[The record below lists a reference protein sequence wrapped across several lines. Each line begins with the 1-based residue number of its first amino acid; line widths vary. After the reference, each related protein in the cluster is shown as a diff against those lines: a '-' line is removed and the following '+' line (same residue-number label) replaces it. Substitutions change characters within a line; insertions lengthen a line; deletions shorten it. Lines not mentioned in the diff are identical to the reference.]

1 MTDLAAS
8 LLLLQKQ
15 SNSSVSAS
23 SFSTRAEAASALF
36 AAMAEYQPVVEELR
50 SASRRPY
57 SRFNIDYDAEDPVS
71 ILLPHLAIFKRTCQL
86 LRLKASAELAAGKP
100 EEALQDVLLM
110 LRLVDSAKD
119 EPTLIS
125 QLVRVAA
132 LEITMQPIW
141 EGLAAHRWSDVQLQS
156 LQATLQKFD
165 FISALNHSLEAE
177 KVWGNLTI
185 ALIRDKRTP
194 NLFASMM
201 EEDKKVESWARE
213 ADKAF
218 QKCPRDWFDA
228 EQQNYNRV
236 CEERLLKGYDIAAKR
251 VYPRVVDENMHQM
264 EKTLGGK
271 GTWVKDHLAFARAF
285 LPALGRVHFKLAGA
299 QGSADLASIACAL
312 ERHRLATGKYP
323 QGLAELAPR
332 FLKQVPH
339 DLITGEPLHYQLT
352 DDGQFLLY
360 SVGWNE
366 TDDNGELAF
375 LASGRGPEKKEGDW
389 VWRYPAAKK
398 VAGFE

>member
-1 MTDLAAS
+1 
-8 LLLLQKQ
+8 
-15 SNSSVSAS
+15 
-23 SFSTRAEAASALF
+23 
-36 AAMAEYQPVVEELR
+36 
-50 SASRRPY
+50 
-57 SRFNIDYDAEDPVS
+57 
-71 ILLPHLAIFKRTCQL
+71 
-86 LRLKASAELAAGKP
+86 
-100 EEALQDVLLM
+100 
-110 LRLVDSAKD
+110 
-119 EPTLIS
+119 
-125 QLVRVAA
+125 
-132 LEITMQPIW
+132 MQPIW

-251 VYPRVVDENMHQM
+251 VYPRVVDENIHQM

-271 GTWVKDHLAFARAF
+271 GTWVKDHLAFAKAF

-299 QGSADLASIACAL
+299 QGSADLATIACAL

-323 QGLAELAPR
+323 KGLAELAPR

-389 VWRYPAAKK
+389 VWRYPTAKK
-398 VAGFE
+398 SASAE